1 MKWIGRTVD
10 SVADEQLAI
19 EKAFGTITDSSI
31 TAVNGFEY
39 LINDANGGAFALP
52 PATEG
57 NQIIVNIGTSITSS
71 SLRITCPSGVI
82 FVGFAFMKEVANET
96 SSANNV
102 YVHFAPDTSADDNTM
117 ALNGGTQGGLVGDR
131 IIFGYHKA
139 GVWQVSAWLS
149 HTGTAATPFS

>member
-10 SVADEQLAI
+10 SVADEQLVI

-71 SLRITCPSGVI
+71 SLRIGCQSGEI
-82 FVGFAFMKEVANET
+82 FVGFAFMKQIESEEDGGFA
-96 SSANNV
+96 
-102 YVHFAPDTSADDNTM
+102 HFAPDGGSDNTM